1 MLKSGNF
8 DTWEEMGLCGQ
19 WCKADHCANTFENAL
34 RYAEEGFGQQAIP
47 PLCAIALA
55 SAHFAIP

>member
-34 RYAEEGFGQQAIP
+34 RYAEKAWASKEFRQPLPSPLP
-47 PLCAIALA
+47 PLI
-55 SAHFAIP
+55 